1 MTATTLT
8 ARRRA
13 LLAVL
18 LCAGVL
24 GLMGPLGRMVLMFPL
39 LLLAPGYLIERRSAS
54 RDLPL
59 LPRLT
64 LWIGLSLSLWPL
76 LYLWLTTFGLRLNDP
91 LLWLL
96 AILLA
101 LGSMAAAWHDLGSP
115 PPNLPPL
122 GGGIRLPPPAGA
134 GWGGGNIVLALALL
148 LLTLWVRLEQIKDLA
163 LPAWVDSVH
172 HALMIRVAAEQ
183 GAAPFS
189 LRPYLPVDDLPYHW
203 GYHVLMA
210 TLMRLSGLDLV
221 TLLLLPGQ
229 ILNTLAGVVV
239 AGLAHYLWRRPV
251 AALGALLVVGLL
263 AIMPAYY
270 VSWGR
275 YTQLSGL
282 LLLPGLAIAWAE
294 ALRGGQRSHWALV
307 SLQLAGLSLV
317 HFRVL
322 IFALALLAV
331 QASLFFWQRGRL
343 ARVGMMLLSS
353 LTALLLTTPW
363 LWLLARRTLMPA
375 LASNG
380 LAGGGSY
387 NDFSSGLLW
396 SGQNEWLVGMA
407 LLAALIGLGQRQQP
421 ALIMLLWAGVLLIL
435 SNPWLLTYLAPAAG
449 LVLLLWAI
457 RGRNWPAGIIALGL
471 LLLNPWLVAL
481 PYLWLITNDVVII
494 SLFVPL
500 AVLIGGGAA
509 LCWDEIAPRL
519 RWPRILRLS
528 ASALP
533 QPQSLPL
540 RSVRPLWQPR
550 ILRLSASALLLGL
563 GLWGGLAQRSVINQV
578 TILATPADYAALTWV
593 ASHTPSDAFFLIN
606 HSGWLPGSQRGVDG
620 GWWLLPLTGRQT
632 TTPPVLYIY
641 GDPAYVARVQAL
653 EQQLASYTPGN
664 EQALFDLIVRE
675 KITYLY
681 FGPNAGTLKP
691 EIFVG
696 HPGFE
701 VVYQVDGVTIIAVTL
716 PAPAPDPP
724 TDRQGALA
732 PPRGA
737 ADWPG
742 WCCAAPQS
750 KRDARSGSRLHPG

>member
-1 MTATTLT
+1 MGATTLT

-18 LCAGVL
+18 FSAGAL
-24 GLMGPLGRMVLMFPL
+24 GIMGPLGRMVLVLPL
-39 LLLAPGYLIERRSAS
+39 LLLAPGYLIERRSVTRA
-54 RDLPL
+54 LPL

-101 LGSMAAAWHDLGSP
+101 LGSIAAAWHDLGSDP
-115 PPNLPPL
+115 CAFGSPLPHAGEGL
-122 GGGIRLPPPAGA
+122 GVRAIYML
-134 GWGGGNIVLALALL
+134 LL

-229 ILNTLAGVVV
+229 ILNTLVGVVV
-239 AGLAHYLWRRPV
+239 AGLTHYLWRRPV
-251 AALGALLVVGLL
+251 AALGALVVVGLL
-263 AIMPAYY
+263 SIMPAYY

-294 ALRGGQRSHWALV
+294 ALRSGRRSHWALV

-331 QASLFFWQRGRL
+331 QAVLFSWQRGHL

-353 LTALLLTTPW
+353 LTALLITTPW

-387 NDFSSGLLW
+387 NAFSSGLLW
-396 SGQNEWLVGMA
+396 SGQNEWLVGVA
-407 LLAALIGLGQRQQP
+407 LLAALIAIGQRQQP
-421 ALIMLLWAGVLLIL
+421 ALIMLLWTGVLLIM

-449 LVLLLWAI
+449 LVLLLWAM
-457 RGRNWPAGIIALGL
+457 RRRNWPAGIIALGL

-481 PYLWLITNDVVII
+481 PYLWLLTNDVVII

-509 LCWDEIAPRL
+509 LCWDAIILRL
-519 RWPRILRLS
+519 HWPRIL
-528 ASALP
+528 ALG
-533 QPQSLPL
+533 
-540 RSVRPLWQPR
+540 
-550 ILRLSASALLLGL
+550 ASALLLGL
-563 GLWGGLAQRSVINQV
+563 GVWGGLAQRSVINQV
-578 TILATPADYAALTWV
+578 TILATPADRAALTWV
-593 ASHTPSDAFFLIN
+593 ESHTPPDAFFLIN

-632 TTPPVLYIY
+632 TTPPVLYMY
-641 GDPAYVARVQAL
+641 AAPAYVARVQAL
-653 EQQLASYTPGN
+653 EQQIASYTPGH
-664 EQALFDLIVRE
+664 EQTIFDLIARE
-675 KITYLY
+675 GITHLY
-681 FGPNAGTLKP
+681 FGSNAGTLKP
-691 EIFVG
+691 EIFEG

-701 VVYQVDGVTIIAVTL
+701 VVYRVDGVTIIAVTP

-724 TDRQGALA
+724 TDRRGALA
-732 PPRGA
+732 PPRGV
-737 ADWPG
+737 ADWSG

-750 KRDARSGSRLHPG
+750 KRDARSGSRLHPGWWHG